1 MEISLAEIS
10 LAEISLT
17 EISLTEIS
25 LMMQEDLYVSQ
36 LQQYSRVLIEYA
48 KEKAFQYMFINFAQE
63 RETFESMSKILIDLI
78 SQQIL
83 SNQEIIVPKLCVI
96 ANENK
101 SQRFTEWK
109 ALYKLLIK
117 FYIYQFHGLFLF
129 YNPHAYLKAIDA
141 EDIIENDL
149 EHLEISLEILEK
161 NETALLIANSKQR
174 FQQNSQ
180 KGLSWA
186 KTII

>member
-1 MEISLAEIS
+1 M
-10 LAEISLT
+10 EISLT

-36 LQQYSRVLIEYA
+36 LQNYSRVLIEFA

-63 RETFESMSKILIDLI
+63 SATFEFMSKFLRDLI

-101 SQRFTEWK
+101 CQRFTEWK

-129 YNPHAYLKAIDA
+129 YNQHAYLKAIDA
-141 EDIIENDL
+141 EDIIESDL
-149 EHLEISLEILEK
+149 EHLEIPLEILEK